1 MRRLRERGDVAALH
15 HVMAAA
21 LSMVL
26 LAQAPIDQKP
36 LRVVPGAAPETRTVY
51 RAVKPGERRVQG
63 LLRRIE
69 CLPRRPVTF
78 VLQLPD
84 KTPARYSAPSLASVE
99 YIAHTPTFRG
109 PVSCGGRTPA
119 ERVYLTW
126 ATATKRVVAVEFLPP
141 K

>member
-1 MRRLRERGDVAALH
+1 MIVSALA
-15 HVMAAA
+15 V
-21 LSMVL
+21 VL
-26 LAQAPIDQKP
+26 LAQTP
-36 LRVVPGAAPETRTVY
+36 LEQQPVRVVPGAAPETRTIY
-51 RAVKPGERRVQG
+51 RPLKSGERRVEA

-69 CLPRRPVTF
+69 CPPGRPVTF

-84 KTPARYSAPSLASVE
+84 KTPAKYAAPSLGSVE

-109 PVSCGGRTPA
+109 PVSCGGRTPP

-141 K
+141 H